1 MAWPAARGLASGTP
15 EGRPTYDEM
24 IAGNSR
30 RLAHIV
36 DAEMA
41 RADRYHHPF
50 SLLIIR
56 VPAMQDLFTQNEER
70 ALKVADEIRQG
81 IQTRTRK
88 SDYGCWIRRD
98 TYAMASLEGSG
109 RIHFLVSRLVA
120 YLHKDLSY
128 AGVDDVRREVL
139 IGAAAYPGTA
149 RSAESLVS
157 EAERNLKSHP
167 AP

>member
-1 MAWPAARGLASGTP
+1 
-15 EGRPTYDEM
+15 M

-30 RLAHIV
+30 RLARIC

-50 SLLIIR
+50 SLVVVR
-56 VPAMQDLFTQNEER
+56 VPAMADLFTSNETL
-70 ALKVADEIRQG
+70 ALELADEIRQG

-98 TYAMASLEGSG
+98 TYALLSLEGTG
-109 RIHFLVSRLVA
+109 RIQFLVSRLVA
-120 YLHKDLSY
+120 YLLKDL
-128 AGVDDVRREVL
+128 ARANLAVTGGDVL
-139 IGAAAYPGTA
+139 IGTATYPGTA
-149 RSAESLVS
+149 RSSDALMD
-157 EAERNLKSHP
+157 EAERALKPHA